1 MLLSASLTV
10 FKSTEFITTFSEL
23 TVSLSPLSLNRTVS
37 STGNS
42 EEKVMAANLMVEV
55 SRVPT
60 WPMLTASRMAVLV
73 ASEVGFASTF
83 SELSYIPVSFSVG
96 RGRERRG
103 RKREWEG
110 GRERKEEGEKEKREG
125 RGKETVVRLEYKAS
139 NIPTPDL

>member
-1 MLLSASLTV
+1 
-10 FKSTEFITTFSEL
+10 
-23 TVSLSPLSLNRTVS
+23 
-37 STGNS
+37 
-42 EEKVMAANLMVEV
+42 MAANLMVEV

-110 GRERKEEGEKEKREG
+110 GRERKEEGTGGREREE
-125 RGKETVVRLEYKAS
+125 RGERERDGGKT
-139 NIPTPDL
+139 